1 MNFRTKGFLLLLLG
15 ILPFTHCITIPLTP
29 QPLAIP
35 QEKLVE
41 GFPEGGKDKIL
52 VIPIEG
58 EIFERKISGN
68 ALTKDK
74 ASLVSLV
81 KIQLALA
88 LKDPDIKAVIL
99 KVDSPGGS
107 VTASDLIYHE
117 ILEFKRKKGIPVLAL
132 FMDVAASGAYYLSMA
147 TDHIQALPTTTTGS
161 IGVIMF
167 NINAKEALDKLG
179 IKSMT
184 IRSGPNKATGNPL
197 EEFTSEQRKIY
208 QDLITENYE
217 RFLQIVKKGRPKLK
231 ESDIRRL
238 ADGRIYSTNQA
249 LREGLVD
256 SVGYFEDA
264 VTTTTKL
271 PGYRSSSP
279 GLPPTVVFYSYQ
291 KSVPENFYQIE
302 SNSAEKNLLE
312 NILPFK
318 TSPDY
323 RLHYLFSP

>member
-1 MNFRTKGFLLLLLG
+1 MNFRYKGFFLLLFG
-15 ILPFTHCITIPLTP
+15 ILPFTHCISIIMAP
-29 QPLAIP
+29 QPLTVP
-35 QEKLVE
+35 QEKLVD
-41 GFPEGGKDKIL
+41 GFVDTGKDKIL
-52 VIPIEG
+52 IIPVEG
-58 EIFERKISGN
+58 EIFERKIPGN
-68 ALTKDK
+68 ALTKDRD
-74 ASLVSLV
+74 SLVSLV
-81 KIQLALA
+81 KIQLSLA

-99 KVDSPGGS
+99 KIDSPGGS

-117 ILEFKRKKGIPVLAL
+117 ILEFKKKKGIPVLAL

-184 IRSGPNKATGNPL
+184 IRSGPNKATGNPV
-197 EEFTSEQRKIY
+197 EEFTPEQRKIY
-208 QDLITENYE
+208 QDLIMENYE

-231 ESDIRRL
+231 ESDVRRL
-238 ADGRIYSTNQA
+238 ADGRIYSVNQA
-249 LREGLVD
+249 LQEGLVD

-264 VTTTTKL
+264 IATATKL
-271 PGYRSSSP
+271 PGYRASRP
-279 GLPPTVVFYSYQ
+279 GIIPKIIFYSYQ
-291 KSVPENFYQIE
+291 RLGQENFYQIE
-302 SNSAEKNLLE
+302 SNSLPANLLE
-312 NILPFK
+312 NVLPFK